1 MALTLDGSSGIASV
15 DGSAGSPSLRGSD
28 GNSGLFFSSNVVQI
42 STDGSERIRID
53 SDGIKFNGDTGAA
66 NGLSDYEEGSFTATM
81 TPQGSGSMTLASDVR
96 KLSYTKIGRMVHIY
110 GRIRLQST
118 SSPSG
123 TVLLGGLP
131 FTQTGLPEQS
141 SLAQFHVS
149 YHGGDLPSD
158 ATGPVALEFTN
169 SGTTCYLVYMR
180 DNQGWA
186 GWDAANYDANAGNN
200 YLAMS
205 GIYITNQ

>member
-1 MALTLDGSSGIASV
+1 MAITIDGSSGISSV
-15 DGSAGSPSLRGSD
+15 DGSAGSPSVRGAD
-28 GNSGLFFSSNVVQI
+28 SNTGI
-42 STDGSERIRID
+42 YYGTDAIYMATAGTERIRVD

-66 NGLSDYEEGSFTATM
+66 NALSDYEEGDFTATM

-110 GRIRLQST
+110 GRIRLDSV

-169 SGTTCYLVYMR
+169 SGTTCFLVYMR

-186 GWDAANYDANAGNN
+186 GWDAADYDANAGNN